1 MINRIRQLMEYSGL
15 SSSQFADGIEVP
27 RAILSHIMSGRNK
40 PSLDVILKV
49 AAKYTDVNLE
59 WLMLGKGEMLK
70 KLAPDAVPDKVAK
83 STETPVST
91 VAESINKDDAKPGKV
106 QTITQAET
114 PIPAGAIP
122 GKQIKQIVFF
132 YTDNSFSVF
141 NPEV

>member
-1 MINRIRQLMEYSGL
+1 MINRIRQLMEYSGFT
-15 SSSQFADGIEVP
+15 SSQFADGIEVP

-59 WLMLGKGEMLK
+59 WLILGKGEMLK
-70 KLAPDAVPDKVAK
+70 KLAPD
-83 STETPVST
+83 STENQVDETISKPDTPAAGT
-91 VAESINKDDAKPGKV
+91 INKEAVKPAKV
-106 QTITQAET
+106 QTIVQAELPST
-114 PIPAGAIP
+114 IGAIP